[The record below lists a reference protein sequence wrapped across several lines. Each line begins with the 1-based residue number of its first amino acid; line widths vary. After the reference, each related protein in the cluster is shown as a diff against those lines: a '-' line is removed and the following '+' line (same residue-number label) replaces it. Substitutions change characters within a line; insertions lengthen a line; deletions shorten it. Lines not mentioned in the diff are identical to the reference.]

1 MSRLKSIAVIGATG
15 MLGAPGTNILKKKIC
30 RFDCYNI

>member
-15 MLGAPGTNILKKKIC
+15 MLGTPVTNILKKECI
-30 RFDCYNI
+30 N